1 MFILNT
7 SIYILFFFLIIFRII
22 NANNT
27 NNPYK
32 ILNITNTY
40 ITNSELKQKY
50 RKLARKYHP
59 DKYKNSKNDNVDDI
73 NAKFLE
79 ITNAFEML
87 NNKERNA
94 DTIETLKLDLAYFF
108 SGKNI
113 KYTHN
118 RKKKC
123 VCEICKGTGVPE
135 GSPPPRVCNVCRG
148 RGHVRQS
155 FAFGGATITM
165 NGPCNHCG
173 GTGYIGNYCRNC
185 SGAGYVE
192 KDLSYNIRIP
202 TGTIGFKNI
211 MVGEGDADINKRPGD
226 YVFQVIPNHHPHFLI
241 ATENDNDLVYNVDVP
256 LDYVLNGFKIEIPN
270 LSIGTNN
277 NNNLLMDIPGTG
289 DIQRGQVRLI
299 TVPNFTPIGSLIIN
313 AKVS

>member
-32 ILNITNTY
+32 ILNITSTY

-118 RKKKC
+118 RPLTILSYITKYESHYNTTHGQC
-123 VCEICKGTGVPE
+123 GLVFSLLATMQGTL
-135 GSPPPRVCNVCRG
+135 GSFVHGKSN
-148 RGHVRQS
+148 S
-155 FAFGGATITM
+155 
-165 NGPCNHCG
+165 
-173 GTGYIGNYCRNC
+173 
-185 SGAGYVE
+185 YVE
-192 KDLSYNIRIP
+192 TKKISSCVGKGAFTICYMSNYIR
-202 TGTIGFKNI
+202 
-211 MVGEGDADINKRPGD
+211 D
-226 YVFQVIPNHHPHFLI
+226 
-241 ATENDNDLVYNVDVP
+241 
-256 LDYVLNGFKIEIPN
+256 
-270 LSIGTNN
+270 
-277 NNNLLMDIPGTG
+277 
-289 DIQRGQVRLI
+289 
-299 TVPNFTPIGSLIIN
+299 
-313 AKVS
+313 